1 MNTPTSSRSFSRRS
15 GVLVLAAALLAVPT
29 LSIAG
34 PQTLYHSWVMRGQVL
49 SQESGKVV
57 LCIGKRDNAE
67 VGQEL
72 EVIRQSVVPG
82 AKRTEPNIRRETV
95 GKVRI
100 NRIFDEHYSEAE
112 VIQGEPKVNDT
123 VELERH

>member
-1 MNTPTSSRSFSRRS
+1 MNTRIPSSSSSRRS
-15 GVLVLAAALLAVPT
+15 VILVLAAALLAAPT
-29 LSIAG
+29 LSLAG
-34 PQTLYHSWVMRGQVL
+34 PQSLYHSWVMRGQVL

-57 LCIGKRDNAE
+57 LCIGKHDNAE

-95 GKVRI
+95 GKVKI
-100 NRIFDEHYSEAE
+100 SRIFDEHYSEAE

-123 VELERH
+123 VELERR

>member
-1 MNTPTSSRSFSRRS
+1 MNTPMSSRSSSRRS
-15 GVLVLAAALLAVPT
+15 VVLVLAAALLAAPT
-29 LSIAG
+29 FSLAG
-34 PQTLYHSWVMRGQVL
+34 PQTLYHSWIMRGQVL

-72 EVIRQSVVPG
+72 EVIRQSVIPG
-82 AKRTEPNIRRETV
+82 AKRTYPNIRRETV

>member
-82 AKRTEPNIRRETV
+82 AKRTEPNIRRATV